1 MKETLYSIPVNDAF
15 NSDCECPI
23 CRMYKTLEDDSVDY
37 TMGPSYMEDD
47 TRALT
52 DAQGFCKHHIR
63 MVYNKDNRLG
73 MAWVMKTRFDKVIK
87 DLKKD
92 LPEGN
97 AKALKKGIENHSAI
111 KYIDKLN
118 NTCFVC
124 NRIDNFFDRYVDT
137 VLFLWKSDSNFK
149 ELYKNSK
156 GFCIEHYGVLIKAA
170 AKHLKGDDLEEFVK
184 ITNDLFITNM
194 ERVRDDVAWFIN
206 KNDYNYH
213 DEPWYNAKDSVKR
226 SLIKESGYIHEE
238 K

>member
-206 KNDYNYH
+206 KNDYH

>member
-111 KYIDKLN
+111 TYIDKLN